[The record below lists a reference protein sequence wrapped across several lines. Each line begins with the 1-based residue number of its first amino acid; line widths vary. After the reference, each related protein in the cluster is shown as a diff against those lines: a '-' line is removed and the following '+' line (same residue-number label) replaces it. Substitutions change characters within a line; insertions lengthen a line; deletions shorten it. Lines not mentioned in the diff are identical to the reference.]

1 MHRRRALKYL
11 SLILLLVITAS
22 CSQKIVFTAKLR
34 NKLENENINLKDVQ
48 FYNSDKI
55 KLKRT
60 EEKPEELSVSSGAVK
75 IEEGKIIEEIIIKK
89 KTPGVCVE
97 AKSYQLNISF
107 ENGNDKYLKFGRKTG
122 GSLDNKF
129 RLYAK
134 KWKTQKGE
142 IVYGDTLYTAPKDA
156 ANTYLMVEKDQVYE
170 LIREKRVAKGRTIE
184 EDQ

>member
-75 IEEGKIIEEIIIKK
+75 IEEGKIIEE
-89 KTPGVCVE
+89 
-97 AKSYQLNISF
+97 
-107 ENGNDKYLKFGRKTG
+107 
-122 GSLDNKF
+122 
-129 RLYAK
+129 
-134 KWKTQKGE
+134 
-142 IVYGDTLYTAPKDA
+142 
-156 ANTYLMVEKDQVYE
+156 
-170 LIREKRVAKGRTIE
+170 
-184 EDQ
+184 